1 MNLFDKDQIGWKFSL
16 TAEITILG
24 VVGCYSCMMS
34 VTFEKET
41 YFLRKIINWL
51 DSHFGESKINKSDDH
66 CWIERV
72 KEICA
77 TI

>member
-1 MNLFDKDQIGWKFSL
+1 MVENQIGWKFSL

-24 VVGCYSCMMS
+24 VVGCYSCIMS

-51 DSHFGESKINKSDDH
+51 DSHFGESKISKSDDH
-66 CWIERV
+66 YWIEGAW
-72 KEICA
+72 EIYA